1 MGEER
6 AGRKSRIGK
15 GASKHCR
22 TNRGSSSWDWVE
34 PKGWLERERPVNSRA
49 SERGVRMSGWEESQ
63 RQGKGRRKKKR
74 VSVSEDGW
82 MDRQMRIGWRE
93 KACAVK
99 GRQSGEK

>member
-1 MGEER
+1 MNYKIGRKWMGEER

-34 PKGWLERERPVNSRA
+34 PKGWLERERPVSSRA

-63 RQGKGRRKKKR
+63 R
-74 VSVSEDGW
+74 
-82 MDRQMRIGWRE
+82 
-93 KACAVK
+93 
-99 GRQSGEK
+99 